1 MQFQYAWQSQRHF
14 HIASAQSPK
23 ASKNPQLNRIDS
35 SLLLQAMAKADFSS
49 EAMT

>member
-14 HIASAQSPK
+14 HIASAQSAK
-23 ASKNPQLNRIDS
+23 ASNPQLNRIDS
-35 SLLLQAMAKADFSS
+35 SLLLQVMAKADFSS